1 MSQETSF
8 SNTISSIINN
18 GCITTSNTTTSIPYQ
33 QLYSNIGTATP
44 YTISI
49 DADQI
54 RWNYGSETPIN
65 KKGEENKMNFS
76 FGTCENNNIQMSMY
90 GLAVKNNEG
99 IWVSYDKENKN
110 LINVDAL
117 NIQGSGKYIFKMPV
131 AIKDVEEGDIILHN
145 KIPMFVLKKI
155 DVIEDPESTSK
166 SVQFDA
172 IDPVNG
178 EIKTILP
185 TKSPF
190 GFDFMT
196 KIISMFNFGKNVA
209 NEENP
214 FGDMMPWIL
223 MSNDGISTDN
233 LLLMTL
239 MNGQKDMKNNPMM
252 LYLLFNNSR
261 KG

>member
-1 MSQETSF
+1 MSQETSH
-8 SNTISSIINN
+8 SNVISDIINS
-18 GCITTSNTTTSIPYQ
+18 GCITTSNVVTSIPYPQ
-33 QLYSNIGTATP
+33 YAP
-44 YTISI
+44 YTVSI
-49 DADQI
+49 DADQLC
-54 RWNYGSETPIN
+54 WNYNGKFNGGVPIN
-65 KKGEENKMNFS
+65 NEGEKNKMSFS

-131 AIKDVEEGDIILHN
+131 AIKEVEEGDIILHN

-155 DVIEDPESTSK
+155 DIIEDPESTSK

-196 KIISMFNFGKNVA
+196 KIISMFNFGKDVA